1 MVGGNMISAK
11 ILDSIALHIQEVI
24 LQESTRSKH
33 LIEQLNLAHYADIA
47 QLINDLHSE
56 YSTALFLL
64 LKPTLQVHVFY
75 ELQPTLMR
83 TILSTL
89 NAADKAHLLKNS
101 HADEITDLF
110 DLLSDEELATCL
122 DILHKKDRQQVLSL
136 MKFAPDSAG
145 GIMNVDVITF
155 IENFTVA
162 KSIILLQRLR
172 PRRDLHRNIYV
183 TDEDNRLVGLIK
195 LEDLLLKSP
204 ETRLSSILRQV
215 PFIADVDQDQE
226 EIANKMAHYRT
237 MIAPVVNDQNFLL
250 GVITGETLVDV
261 LQREAQED
269 VHKMA
274 GSYLHESYF
283 ETSSYSI
290 ILRRGVLLAILLLAE
305 SVTSFILGH
314 YEATLSAFL
323 VSFIAMLVSTGGNTS
338 GQTSAII
345 IQGMSSGDIN
355 DSNVNKILRR
365 EFFIGFVLALFLSIV
380 AFARVYAFHHFFW
393 GSVVVSLSLGIV
405 VFISVV
411 FGSILPIVLK
421 RVNLDPAFSAGPF
434 LATIMDILGIFVYCY
449 IAYLFLH

>member
-1 MVGGNMISAK
+1 MINAK
-11 ILDSIALHIQEVI
+11 VLETIALHIQEIV
-24 LQESTRSKH
+24 LQESPRSKH
-33 LIEQLNLAHYADIA
+33 LMEQLNLAHYADIA
-47 QLINDLHSE
+47 QLINGLNQP
-56 YSTALFLL
+56 YSVELFLL
-64 LKPTLQVHVFY
+64 LEPAVQVHVFY
-75 ELQPTLMR
+75 ELQTSLMR

-89 NAADKAHLLKNS
+89 NTSDKTHLLKNS

-110 DLLSDEELATCL
+110 DLLSDEELTTCL

-155 IENFTVA
+155 VQDFTVA
-162 KSIILLQRLR
+162 KSILLLQRLR

-195 LEDLLLKSP
+195 LEDLVLKRP
-204 ETRLSSILRQV
+204 ETLLSSILRQV

-269 VHKMA
+269 VQKMA
-274 GSYLHESYF
+274 GSFLNESYF
-283 ETSSYSI
+283 ESSLMSV
-290 ILRRGVLLAILLLAE
+290 ILRRGLILGVLLLAE
-305 SVTSFILGH
+305 SVTSFILGQ

-323 VSFIAMLVSTGGNTS
+323 ISFIAMLVSTGGNTS

-365 EFFIGFVLALFLSIV
+365 EFLVGFALALLLSVV

-393 GSVVVSLSLGIV
+393 GSVVVSLSLGVV
-405 VFISVV
+405 VFMSVV
-411 FGSILPIVLK
+411 FGSVFPILLK
-421 RVNLDPAFSAGPF
+421 RLNIDPAFSAGPF

-449 IAYLFLH
+449 IAYLILH